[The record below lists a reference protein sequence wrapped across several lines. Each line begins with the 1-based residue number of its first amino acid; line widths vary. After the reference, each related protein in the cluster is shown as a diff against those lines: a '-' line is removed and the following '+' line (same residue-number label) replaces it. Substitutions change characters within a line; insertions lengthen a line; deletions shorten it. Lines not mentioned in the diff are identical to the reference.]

1 MEWLNTS
8 VTFLNSPEFRRS
20 KIEQRGVWLTLIGY
34 CVQQENGGRITGTQS
49 WTEWDWQQVLGVSE
63 KAVHEDCTLWNWED
77 EQVLVLHGYPLEK
90 EEEIKAKRRAG
101 RRGGIASGKTR
112 AVDDASSTAS
122 RSASSSPSSSPSR
135 TASTEG
141 ERNGNRRGIG
151 KERKENRQG
160 AGAPSGMPSLEE
172 WTAEAQLQHPDWPE
186 VEARA
191 AWSHYEAAGWM
202 LSRGK
207 PVQSWQ
213 PCIETCFA
221 RWQGAG
227 KKSASGG
234 DAPGGFDSERPHAH
248 TGGMEVFENAPAAG
262 EAGS

>member
-20 KIEQRGVWLTLIGY
+20 KIEQRGVWLTLMGY
-34 CVQQENGGRITGTQS
+34 CVQQENGGRIEGTAP

-63 KAVHEDCTLWNWED
+63 KAVHGDCTLWSWED
-77 EQVLVLHGYPLEK
+77 GQVLVLHGYPVEK

-112 AVDDASSTAS
+112 ATDDASSTAL

-141 ERNGNRRGIG
+141 ERKEKGKGIG
-151 KERKENRQG
+151 KERKGNRQG
-160 AGAPSGMPSLEE
+160 AGAPFVAPSLDDWIE
-172 WTAEAQLQHPDWPE
+172 EAQLQHPDWPE
-186 VEARA
+186 VEARG
-191 AWSHYEAAGWM
+191 AWAHYEAAGWM

-213 PCIETCFA
+213 ACIETCFA

-227 KKSASGG
+227 KKSASG
-234 DAPGGFDSERPHAH
+234 ERGPLDNPNAKL
-248 TGGMEVFENAPAAG
+248 EIFNDAPAA
-262 EAGS
+262 EVQS